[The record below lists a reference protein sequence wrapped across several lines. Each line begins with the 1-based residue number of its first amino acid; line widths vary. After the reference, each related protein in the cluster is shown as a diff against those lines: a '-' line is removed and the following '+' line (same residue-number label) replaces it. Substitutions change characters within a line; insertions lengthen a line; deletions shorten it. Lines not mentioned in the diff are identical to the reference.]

1 MRTDRGMSIVA
12 AMTTTMPPPTDTDGP
27 DQKDY
32 PDGLHE
38 IPDADPAGL
47 ADSASANSFRT
58 MPHNLEAEKGLLG
71 AILLNNRAH
80 EKVSEYLRPEHFAYE
95 RHGQVYEAVT
105 KLIERGQVADGITL
119 QRFFEHDQNLAEIG
133 GPAYLA
139 ELAGAAAS
147 VINASEYGRIVY
159 DLYLKRQLINL
170 GEDMVNRAY
179 GGDLD
184 EIASAQIEAAEQNL
198 YDLATAGDYEGGFQD
213 FKTAIVEAISLADAA
228 HRREG
233 GLAGV
238 STGFRDVDTLLG
250 GLHPSDLIIL
260 AGRPS
265 MGKTAFATNIAYN
278 AAKDYLDSSGEEGAV
293 VGFFSLEMS
302 AEQLAGRIL
311 SEQSNI
317 PSDRMRKGLLTN
329 EEFTILAQCAQTL
342 HEVPFFIDDTPALTV
357 SALRTRARR
366 LKRQHDLG
374 LIIVD
379 YLQLISGSSSSRSDG
394 RVQEVSEITRG
405 LKTLAK
411 ELNVPVIALSQLS
424 RQVETREP
432 PRPQLSD
439 LRESGSIEQDADVV
453 TFVYRE
459 EYYMERKKPGRR
471 AEEDDG
477 KFFEREARWRESL
490 DKIKNLADVIVA
502 KQRHG
507 PIGDVKLQFT
517 GEFTRFGDLDSYHDE
532 GPEY

>member
-1 MRTDRGMSIVA
+1 MP
-12 AMTTTMPPPTDTDGP
+12 TTMPPPPPPTDA
-27 DQKDY
+27 DY
-32 PDGLHE
+32 PDRDYPDTEEYGDVTIPPELGASPAADGLS
-38 IPDADPAGL
+38 
-47 ADSASANSFRT
+47 DSSTASAFRT

-80 EKVSEYLRPEHFAYE
+80 EKISEFLRPEHFAYE
-95 RHGQVYEAVT
+95 RHGQIYEAIT

-119 QRFFEHDQNLAEIG
+119 QRFFEHDQSLSEIG

-147 VINASEYGRIVY
+147 VINAGEYGRIVY

-179 GGDLD
+179 GGDID
-184 EIASAQIEAAEQNL
+184 AIASAQIEEAEQNL

-213 FKTAIVEAISLADAA
+213 FKTAIIEAISLADAA

-265 MGKTAFATNIAYN
+265 MGKTALATNIAYN
-278 AAKDYLDSSGEEGAV
+278 AAKDFHDSNGEEGAV

-329 EEFTILAQCAQTL
+329 DEFTILAQCAQTL

-366 LKRQHDLG
+366 LKRQHNLG

-379 YLQLISGSSSSRSDG
+379 YLQLISGSASSRNDG

-424 RQVETREP
+424 RQVESREP

-453 TFVYRE
+453 SFVYRE

-471 AEEDDG
+471 SEEDES
-477 KFFEREARWRESL
+477 KYHEREAKWEDAL
-490 DKIKNLADVIVA
+490 KQIQNLADLIVA

-517 GEFTRFGDLDSYHDE
+517 GEFTRFGDYDAFHHE
-532 GPEY
+532 Q